1 MPEAIHAWWV
11 CMQSEVQVIIAL
23 WREQLGLLNKD
34 LHVEKLWSSSP
45 ILGIQRLAIA
55 QKI

>member
-1 MPEAIHAWWV
+1 
-11 CMQSEVQVIIAL
+11 MQSELQVIVAL
-23 WREQLGLLNKD
+23 WREQLGLPNKD
-34 LHVEKLWSSSP
+34 HHIEKVWSSSP